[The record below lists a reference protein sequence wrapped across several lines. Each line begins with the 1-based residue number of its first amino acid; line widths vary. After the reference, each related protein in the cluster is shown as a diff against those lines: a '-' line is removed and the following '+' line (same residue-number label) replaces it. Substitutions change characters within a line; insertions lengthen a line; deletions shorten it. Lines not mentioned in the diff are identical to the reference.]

1 MSIGQAFQSAAQDGR
16 RAFIPFM
23 TAGFPDRTTCLDLLV
38 ALADNGADVIEV
50 GLPFS
55 DPLADGPLIQQ
66 SSQTALDQGLTP
78 PAVLDLIADARA
90 RINCPLVIMSYWN
103 PIFKM
108 GPNRFATQAR
118 DAGATGV
125 IVPDL
130 PLEEAEVWLEVA
142 EPTGLETIM
151 MVAPTT
157 PADRRRRIMDVG
169 RGFLYYVS
177 LTGVTGSS
185 FTVSPELIE
194 NLRAVRAESPL
205 PVAVGFGVSRPDQAR
220 ALARAVDGV
229 IVGSALIKEVLSH
242 QEPAAQV
249 AAVARLA
256 AALSAA
262 LGPAEAGKEA
272 S

>member
-1 MSIGQAFQSAAQDGR
+1 MNIGQAFQSAAREGR

-23 TAGFPDRTTCLDLLV
+23 TAGFPDRATCLELLV
-38 ALADNGADVIEV
+38 ALAQSGADVIEV

-66 SSQTALDQGLTP
+66 SSQMALDNGITP
-78 PAVLDLIADARA
+78 PGVLDLVAKAVA
-90 RINCPLVIMSYWN
+90 RIKSPVVIMSYWN
-103 PIFKM
+103 PIFKT

-118 DAGATGV
+118 DAGAAGV

-130 PLEEAEVWLEVA
+130 PIEEADDWLEA
-142 EPTGLETIM
+142 AQSAGLDTIL

-157 PADRRRRIMDVG
+157 PADRRRRIMAVG

-194 NLRAVRAESPL
+194 DLRAIRAESPL

-220 ALARAVDGV
+220 ALAVAADGV

-262 LGPAEAGKEA
+262 LRPAKDNKEA